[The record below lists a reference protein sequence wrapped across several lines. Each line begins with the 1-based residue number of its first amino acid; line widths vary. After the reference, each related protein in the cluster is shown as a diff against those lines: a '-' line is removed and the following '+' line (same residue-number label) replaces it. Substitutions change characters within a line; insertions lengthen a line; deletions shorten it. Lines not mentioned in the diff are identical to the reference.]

1 MLATLKEV
9 LIRAQRE
16 GYTVLAANIF
26 NMESLIA
33 ILEAAEKERAPIIL
47 NIGQMRMSDEKLGSA
62 LTHAARELGEQV
74 PVPVCINLDHGTKRE
89 VLLKAMDCGCTSVM
103 IDASTLP
110 YEENVAYT
118 KEIVEIAHSRGISV
132 EGEIG
137 HVGQGAEY
145 TDAGA
150 KDMLTSPEVARKYAA
165 ETGVDA
171 LAVAIGTAHG
181 TYKKEPKLDFERLQE
196 IKGKVDIPLVLHGAS
211 CTGEEKLKRAAELG
225 ISKINMFTEFLIAA
239 AQAMHQAYEQDQ
251 TLNYDNLSAIAK
263 STYEEKVRHYIRLYG
278 GRGKAWTK

>member
-1 MLATLKEV
+1 
-9 LIRAQRE
+9 
-16 GYTVLAANIF
+16 
-26 NMESLIA
+26 
-33 ILEAAEKERAPIIL
+33 
-47 NIGQMRMSDEKLGSA
+47 
-62 LTHAARELGEQV
+62 
-74 PVPVCINLDHGTKRE
+74 
-89 VLLKAMDCGCTSVM
+89 
-103 IDASTLP
+103 
-110 YEENVAYT
+110 
-118 KEIVEIAHSRGISV
+118 
-132 EGEIG
+132 
-137 HVGQGAEY
+137 
-145 TDAGA
+145 
-150 KDMLTSPEVARKYAA
+150 MLTSPEVARKYAA

-278 GRGKAWTK
+278 GSGKAWTK

>member
-278 GRGKAWTK
+278 GSGKAWTK